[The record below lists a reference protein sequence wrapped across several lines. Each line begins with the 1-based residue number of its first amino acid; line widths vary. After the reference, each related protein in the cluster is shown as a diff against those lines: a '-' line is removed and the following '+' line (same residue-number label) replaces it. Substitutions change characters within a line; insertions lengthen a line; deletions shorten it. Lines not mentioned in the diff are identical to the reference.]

1 MSALPGGPGRRSGS
15 ALFPCLCGLLDKE
28 PHRRLCP
35 WEAAQPDLLAA
46 KEFIDCVGF
55 AVARQCILVERDDT
69 TGRNQRIEV
78 PQAGECAFVIIEIE
92 IEQRDPRA
100 QLTASVFARGRGD
113 VTCNQL
119 QALEAPGL
127 AIGDE
132 DLLRSP
138 SLGMGL
144 QALLVDG
151 IAEFEVT
158 RCLEKIERN
167 YALLGIRFEQT

>member
-1 MSALPGGPGRRSGS
+1 MASPGHHTGGPCF
-15 ALFPCLCGLLDKE
+15 AFLCSLLDE
-28 PHRRLCP
+28 ERRRRLSP
-35 WEAAQPDLLAA
+35 WKAAQPDLLTAE
-46 KEFIDCVGF
+46 EFIDCVGF
-55 AVARQCILVERDDT
+55 AVARQCILVERDDA

-78 PQAGECAFVIIEIE
+78 PQAGERAFVIIEIE

-132 DLLRSP
+132 NLLRSP

-144 QALLVDG
+144 
-151 IAEFEVT
+151 
-158 RCLEKIERN
+158 
-167 YALLGIRFEQT
+167 